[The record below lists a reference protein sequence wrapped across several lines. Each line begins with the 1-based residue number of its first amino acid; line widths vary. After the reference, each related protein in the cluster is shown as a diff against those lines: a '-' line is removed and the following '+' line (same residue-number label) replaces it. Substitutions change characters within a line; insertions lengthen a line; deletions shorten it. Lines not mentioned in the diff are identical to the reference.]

1 MAAYF
6 EKKTNKSMK
15 MLLLLDERAKRI
27 NNKKLRKLLHWRYE
41 EDTLRLV

>member
-1 MAAYF
+1 
-6 EKKTNKSMK
+6 MK

-27 NNKKLRKLLHWRYE
+27 NNNKKLRKLLHWRYE